1 MQLTRTVYIS
11 YWVLILVSN
20 IFFVSLNFYLIHKTN
35 QYDERGVLTE
45 DVTLGKL
52 KQKVIQVAMPEYK
65 TTVSNTMDRYIKL
78 TSRENHVQLENS
90 KRGRKVL
97 NDTCVT
103 LAFLNLMLLV
113 PFWRCY
119 ISKRT
124 GVPSGKIPAAPA
136 LAGAENLRTGG
147 N

>member
-103 LAFLNLMLLV
+103 LAF
-113 PFWRCY
+113 
-119 ISKRT
+119 
-124 GVPSGKIPAAPA
+124 
-136 LAGAENLRTGG
+136 
-147 N
+147 